1 MMGNWLLKE
10 ESKFELAQAAGG
22 ASRAARSKKTY
33 SILLRDVTVLD
44 NRRLFGAADI
54 IVYSVVVDG
63 YPDMKSGQP
72 FWTKQLTFAN
82 VKDGATLSSIDPDL
96 GVLIYRGRA
105 RDFVNLYLLVVRDTQ
120 SSRDLAK
127 LLQEN
132 FIAQGIGTVA
142 GAAVSIFANL
152 PPQITAPMA
161 RELTTTAV
169 DTTLDYFTGQKNLVI
184 GTYYASLLKAQAY
197 GLGLHPASYPASRL
211 NCGGALEIAYQVT
224 RETT

>member
-1 MMGNWLLKE
+1 MGNWLLEE
-10 ESKFELAQAAGG
+10 ESRFEPSLMVEGAA
-22 ASRAARSKKTY
+22 RAARSRKTY
-33 SILLRDVTVLD
+33 SILLRNVKVLD
-44 NRRLFGAADI
+44 NRRLFGAADV

-72 FWTKQLTFAN
+72 FWTKQLTFPH
-82 VKDGATLSSIDPDL
+82 VKDGATLTSIDPDL

-105 RDFVNLYLLVVRDTQ
+105 RDFVNLYFLVVRDTE

-127 LLQEN
+127 LLKEN

-169 DTTLDYFTGQKNLVI
+169 DTTLDFFAGQKNVVI
-184 GTYYASLLKAQAY
+184 GTYYGSLLKGQSY
-197 GLGLHPASYPASRL
+197 GVGLHPADYPASRL
-211 NCGGALEIAYQVT
+211 NCGGALEIAYEVT
-224 RETT
+224 RETA